1 MDDHRAWDT
10 QPVVLMFVSGRWMV
24 TLKEKQPGFVNK
36 QTRLLLTRG
45 AVKSLNSPAGLQEV
59 LGRAPVA
66 VRPVELERVQRTLRG
81 RVDVTLSEDLGPPM
95 TVPHS
100 VLLGVVLRGLQ
111 NWRLSLVGT
120 PMLMPPLQ
128 WQERGGPEVHVI
140 CLLGC
145 GQESAGL
152 DLLPQEHRWKWLVVL
167 LPREREIE
175 LRGCLDLQLSVRKWQ
190 DWCILASPGIQLPE
204 ELGEQE

>member
-1 MDDHRAWDT
+1 MSGGSRGGTPPTYYWTMVEGGSRGGTAPHPPHPPLGWSDDGPPLGCGWVEGGGRAWKA
-10 QPVVLMFVSGRWMV
+10 PCCSSGGSVR
-24 TLKEKQPGFVNK
+24 TTHQ
-36 QTRLLLTRG
+36 
-45 AVKSLNSPAGLQEV
+45 
-59 LGRAPVA
+59 

-128 WQERGGPEVHVI
+128 WQERGGPEVPVI

-167 LPREREIE
+167 LP
-175 LRGCLDLQLSVRKWQ
+175 
-190 DWCILASPGIQLPE
+190 
-204 ELGEQE
+204 